1 MDRSTRQE
9 TAARDTT
16 SRKDGGQV
24 STTPPIDRQQLV
36 ERVYEAAYEFE
47 RTNGCC
53 PQCVLAAV
61 QDVMGV
67 GDDGLFKA
75 SHTLTGGGGVTT
87 KGTCG
92 ALAGAMLAVGFA
104 HGRERQEFGAGPR
117 ESSFLLGRRV
127 FDRFVGEFGSP
138 ICAEVQTKLMGRSF
152 DLWDQDDF
160 EAFLAA
166 GGHEDKC
173 PKVVATAAGIAA
185 DILLDESSEG

>member
-1 MDRSTRQE
+1 M
-9 TAARDTT
+9 
-16 SRKDGGQV
+16 
-24 STTPPIDRQQLV
+24 STTQPIDRHQLMK
-36 ERVYEAAYEFE
+36 RVYETAFEFE

-75 SHTLTGGGGVTT
+75 AHTLTGGGGVTT

-92 ALAGAMLAVGFA
+92 ALAGAMLAVGSV
-104 HGRERQEFGAGPR
+104 HGRERREFAAGPC
-117 ESSFLLGRRV
+117 ESSFLLGKRV
-127 FDRFVGEFGSP
+127 FDRFVEEFGSP
-138 ICAEVQTKLMGRSF
+138 ICAEVQANLMGRSF
-152 DLWDQDDF
+152 DLWDKDDF

-173 PKVVATAAGIAA
+173 PKVVATAASIAV
-185 DILLDESSEG
+185 DLLLDESCAG